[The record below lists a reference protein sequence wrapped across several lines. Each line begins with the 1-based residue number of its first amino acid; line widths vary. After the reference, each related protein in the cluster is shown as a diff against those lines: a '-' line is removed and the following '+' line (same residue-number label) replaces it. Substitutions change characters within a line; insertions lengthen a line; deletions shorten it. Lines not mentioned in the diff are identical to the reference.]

1 MRHTKEANDA
11 KPKKRK
17 ALQEEL
23 EQLKTMKRRLQK
35 DVEALEKEADDLA
48 VTAELKHD
56 FTCTTK
62 SNSLCKT
69 AKQKLVDIQAVDL
82 QLESIQQQSTDK

>member
-1 MRHTKEANDA
+1 MNKQVETEH
-11 KPKKRK
+11 
-17 ALQEEL
+17 
-23 EQLKTMKRRLQK
+23 RRLQK
-35 DVEALEKEADDLA
+35 DAEALEKEADDLA

-82 QLESIQQQSTDK
+82 QLESIQQQSRVK